1 MIALQYLREN
11 PDNVIERLKIKNFD
25 ASEYVRDILHFDKL
39 KRSLQKQLDDNLA
52 QQNKI
57 AKKIG
62 ILFKEKK
69 TAEAEIL
76 KERTAQLKIE
86 SKKIEEELVKN
97 EAAINEILI
106 LLPNLP
112 HHSVAKGKSAEDNEI
127 VSSEGDTTTAPFML
141 PHWDL
146 CEKMN
151 LINFEIGTKL
161 TGAGFPIYIG
171 KGAKLQRALIN
182 FS

>member
-86 SKKIEEELVKN
+86 SKK
-97 EAAINEILI
+97 
-106 LLPNLP
+106 
-112 HHSVAKGKSAEDNEI
+112 
-127 VSSEGDTTTAPFML
+127 
-141 PHWDL
+141 
-146 CEKMN
+146 
-151 LINFEIGTKL
+151 
-161 TGAGFPIYIG
+161 
-171 KGAKLQRALIN
+171 
-182 FS
+182 